1 MMILIYNY
9 DDVGDVDVV
18 VVIVDADVDVILD
31 VDVVVDQAERGP
43 LQQVVCI
50 VPFDG
55 APEELL

>member
-1 MMILIYNY
+1 MLIQIHNY

-18 VVIVDADVDVILD
+18 VVIVDADVDVII
-31 VDVVVDQAERGP
+31 DVVVDQAERGP

-55 APEELL
+55 APEQLL